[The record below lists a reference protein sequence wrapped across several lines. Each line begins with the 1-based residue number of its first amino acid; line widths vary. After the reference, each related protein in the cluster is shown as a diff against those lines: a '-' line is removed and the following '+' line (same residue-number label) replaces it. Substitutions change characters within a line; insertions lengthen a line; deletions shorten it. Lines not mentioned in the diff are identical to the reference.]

1 MSTRFSLQLAFVS
14 SVLVFSA
21 IDNAWGQ
28 AGTGSE
34 SAGGGGGGGFGGGGP
49 RPESQRLD
57 THSIKLPKSSLAP
70 LPDEL
75 TRPIGIAPKNRP
87 ILEKLQTR
95 RISLD
100 VRDVPLSDVL
110 ANVRDQVGF
119 NVLLDRP
126 ALEEEGITPNTPISV
141 SLIDV
146 PLATGLARILDQY
159 NLTYTVKHGV
169 LMITSKLTADNEL
182 INQVY
187 PVADLVWTPDST
199 NKEPIDYDT
208 LIELLEQTVA
218 PNSWSSVG
226 GPATIR
232 PFSGNLSLAINQTQA
247 VHEEIVNVLDSLRQ
261 VRVKRDAAEQP
272 RPVEDQPRPAI
283 QPAVVGVKQRETE
296 LLRATRESMTSL
308 SFVETPLADV
318 VDFLREASKLPFD
331 LDRPALEEE
340 GINGDTPVSIEVSD
354 VGLDDALYLLL
365 GQYNLTWIVKN
376 DVILITSMLTA
387 DNELRPL
394 SYPVGDLV
402 VLSDGDQRWS
412 VFQCE
417 LQDLIQNTISPN
429 SWSSVGGAG
438 TVQYF
443 PASQCLMVNQ
453 THTVHEQLAAQL
465 AMLRES
471 SDRLPAIS
479 RAAGMPTPEKLAE
492 HRLKSVR
499 ADEER
504 AQRAAR
510 NEEHR
515 AAEAARR
522 EAEDAKDPKSARRRA
537 ELELIKA
544 QIRQAEA
551 AAAKSEAELAQL
563 KAKSLPGVRDMSKPP
578 GPEVCPHCGKPIA
591 AAGGGGLGGF

>member
-1 MSTRFSLQLAFVS
+1 MSRRINLVSTVGSLVLVLNLSECTYGQVDPPPGTVPAPVS
-14 SVLVFSA
+14 SGRQLGVERSVQDRAS
-21 IDNAWGQ
+21 I
-28 AGTGSE
+28 E
-34 SAGGGGGGGFGGGGP
+34 SHAF
-49 RPESQRLD
+49 
-57 THSIKLPKSSLAP
+57 KLPKSNLAP

-100 VRDVPLSDVL
+100 VRAVPLSDVL
-110 ANVRDQVGF
+110 ANVRDQVAV

-126 ALEEEGITPNTPISV
+126 ALEEEGVNADTPV
-141 SLIDV
+141 STSLMDV
-146 PLATGLARILDQY
+146 PLAKGLARILDQY
-159 NLTYTVKHGV
+159 NLTYIVNHGV
-169 LMITSKLTADNEL
+169 LIVTSKLAMDNEL
-182 INQVY
+182 FNQVY
-187 PVADLVWTPDST
+187 PVADLVWTPVPT
-199 NKEPIDYDT
+199 NKEPTGFDT
-208 LIELLEQTVA
+208 LITLIEQTVA

-226 GPATIR
+226 GAGTIR

-247 VHEEIVNVLDSLRQ
+247 VHAEIVNVLDSLRQ
-261 VRVKRDAAEQP
+261 VRGKRDAAEQP
-272 RPVEDQPRPAI
+272 RRIEDQPRPAI
-283 QPAVVGVKQRETE
+283 QPAAVGVKERETE

-308 SFVETPLADV
+308 SFVEVPLSDV
-318 VDFLREASKLPFD
+318 VNFLSENSKLPFD

-340 GINGDTPVSIEVSD
+340 GINSDTPVSIEVSD

-365 GQYNLTWIVKN
+365 GQYNLTWIVKH
-376 DVILITSMLTA
+376 DVILITSKLTA

-417 LQDLIQNTISPN
+417 LQVLIQDAVSPN

-438 TVQYF
+438 TMQYF

-453 THTVHEQLAAQL
+453 TYSVHEQLAALL

-471 SDRLPAIS
+471 SDRLPAIT
-479 RAAGMPTPEKLAE
+479 RAAGMPTPESLSE
-492 HRLKSVR
+492 RRLKSFR

-510 NEEHR
+510 NDEHR
-515 AAEAARR
+515 AAESARR
-522 EAEDAKDPKSARRRA
+522 EVEDAQDPNFARRRA

-551 AAAKSEAELAQL
+551 AADKAEAELGQL
-563 KAKSLPGVRDMSKPP
+563 KAKSLPSTRDMTKPLS
-578 GPEVCPHCGKPIA
+578 PELCPHCQKP
-591 AAGGGGLGGF
+591 LKK